1 MLLDD
6 LEKAL
11 FVLPSW
17 GSGNASAE
25 IIRFEGEDAEKA
37 FEARKL
43 KNSRNGCATYIRV
56 KLTGD
61 RLVLVVPKQEP
72 HGFNPISP
80 SKVLC
85 ELFAAEVDP
94 NGYSVTFDKASA
106 AAVKDHFAEADK
118 ADVGADAIG
127 LTAAGSM
134 ASAPTNP
141 GVASMNPDVME
152 EPPQSRR
159 VVEAECALEAAE
171 DDADATAEEL
181 AEARLRVDAEC
192 DLALA
197 LALDGSWEKGRKCN
211 ASEDD
216 VGAKVTALG
225 GLMLYHDGQIYS
237 YTPEARVAELDEF
250 LLGEEDGA

>member
-1 MLLDD
+1 M
-6 LEKAL
+6 
-11 FVLPSW
+11 
-17 GSGNASAE
+17 
-25 IIRFEGEDAEKA
+25 
-37 FEARKL
+37 
-43 KNSRNGCATYIRV
+43 
-56 KLTGD
+56 
-61 RLVLVVPKQEP
+61 LVVPKQEP

-225 GLMLYHDGQIYS
+225 ALCSTTTARFTVTPPRREWRSWTNFYSARKTAHERQRHPSRQMDCYPNGGMLTFSRGRYFRELMFGC
-237 YTPEARVAELDEF
+237 A
-250 LLGEEDGA
+250 LLPPDCI